1 MCIVYVY
8 FSKAAVAGE
17 SLVAILLCMGV
28 AAFDVIL
35 LVMRWLWFEQ
45 YINYGSVVLHVF
57 QVYRVVVLPVA
68 NTWMSW
74 SLLNKMDVTPS
85 YGVIALLGVLLMTF
99 VVLGVQVRFFL
110 HAPLQLASVLFA
122 ATSTPDICGLFFES
136 TSSLRCIGIVS
147 ALQLT
152 LGLVLPSAM
161 VYFLES
167 RSGRCFMPHMQAKLW
182 LPHPQRRRGWRGE
195 LRGGGRGTRNPDAS
209 GLAKPGP
216 RPLRRRRLCM
226 PWRARTMWRCGQLLA
241 AHDTARCDGR
251 VGELWW
257 AGESYYLGALA
268 PRRHGGMPLPL
279 ACAVASVA
287 SVTTLSRIT
296 AAVCVP

>member
-45 YINYGSVVLHVF
+45 YINYGSIVLHVF
-57 QVYRVVVLPVA
+57 QVRRGVLLCVWEGARRRAAAGAELTAQPRAQPRPRHARQPLAQRVLPLHGHTPIHTALSVHAPPQVYRVVVLPVA

-85 YGVIALLGVLLMTF
+85 YGVIVLLGVLLMTF
-99 VVLGVQVRFFL
+99 IILGVQVRFFL

-122 ATSTPDICGLFFES
+122 ATSTPDICGMFFES

-152 LGLVLPSAM
+152 LGLVLPSVM

-167 RSGRCFMPHMQAKLW
+167 RSGRCFMPHMQAKRW
-182 LPHPQRRRGWRGE
+182 LLHP
-195 LRGGGRGTRNPDAS
+195 
-209 GLAKPGP
+209 
-216 RPLRRRRLCM
+216 
-226 PWRARTMWRCGQLLA
+226 
-241 AHDTARCDGR
+241 
-251 VGELWW
+251 
-257 AGESYYLGALA
+257 
-268 PRRHGGMPLPL
+268 
-279 ACAVASVA
+279 
-287 SVTTLSRIT
+287 
-296 AAVCVP
+296 